1 MKVLYAADL
10 RECSSKDLMC
20 RVSEKNEDEVN
31 ENISFDDFVLSLTP
45 AKKTFCSFFN

>member
-20 RVSEKNEDEVN
+20 RVSVKIEYVE
-31 ENISFDDFVLSLTP
+31 LTQEEFQ
-45 AKKTFCSFFN
+45 KKMEMK